1 MAQVILT
8 AVGSAV
14 GGPIGAA
21 VGAVVGRAIDNAAIN
36 ALTPA
41 RQVGPRIPELRL
53 SGAAEGAPMAAV
65 FGRARVAGQVIWAA
79 RFKERWIDGRT
90 GGSKGPRTTRAAYSL
105 SFAVAVCEGPIDG
118 IGRVWAD
125 GKPMDM
131 AGVVMRVHTGA
142 EDQAPDALI
151 EAVEGTAPAYRGTAY
166 VVFEDLPLGPYG
178 DRPPQL
184 SFEVFHRPRASGATP
199 GLEERLKGVCLIPGA
214 GEFVYA
220 TDLVL
225 RRDGL
230 TRTTAETLNNSEGR
244 PDLVV
249 SLDQLQAQLP
259 NVEEVTL
266 VVAWFGDDL
275 RCGSCAIRPKV
286 EQAAKATIPF
296 DWRVNGVDRVHAA
309 VVSQHG
315 GGPAYGGTPADRAV
329 LQAIAELKR
338 RGLKVTLYPFVLMDV
353 PAGNAL
359 PDPYGG
365 SAQGAYPW
373 RGRIT
378 CHPAAGRPGTPDKT
392 AAATA
397 QVSALFGAATATQF
411 GAEGGL
417 PTYGGPAGD
426 WGLRRMLLHYA
437 KLAQLAGGVDGFILG
452 SELRGLTTVRD
463 GTSSYP
469 AVTALKALAG
479 QVRTLLGSTTK
490 LGYAADWSEYFG
502 HQPGDGSGD
511 VHFHLDPLWS
521 DANIDF
527 VGIDFYPPMADW
539 RDGDDHLDAGR
550 GGPHDLDYLRA
561 NLVGG
566 EGFDWFYA
574 SGAAR
579 TAQVRAPITDGAHA
593 EPWVFRPKD
602 LQAWWSHAHYNRPGG
617 VRAATPT
624 AWVPRSKPL
633 RLVEFGCGAV
643 DKGANAPNLFVDA
656 KSAESALPPSSDGTR
671 DEIGQ
676 RRALEAV
683 LAQVADP
690 ATNPVSPVYGGPMI
704 DSAAAWCWDARPFP
718 DFPAREAVWADG
730 PNWTLGHWLNGRAG
744 IAPLPELIAALA
756 QRAGATIDPGEAGG
770 SVVGYVIDRP
780 MRLRDALAPL
790 LEVFALDAVERQDGV
805 ALAGRSGV
813 AVLTFGD
820 DDLAWPDDRDA
831 PVRASRTL
839 AAPVQALRLRFID
852 AARDYQTGSV
862 IVRRDAG
869 EGGADL
875 DAPVVLSAAEARAVA
890 ERLLGTG
897 DGREVTAHLSPL
909 AALRLEP
916 GDRLALGSGVW
927 RVTRIDLDEH
937 PRAQLAPVV
946 EPVTVGGDLDWSPA
960 TPREIPGPPVLHV
973 LDLPLLSGLGG
984 QDDDRPLV
992 AVAASPW
999 RAFDVQAGVGL
1010 DALRGRATAAVPAT
1024 VGVTLSNLPAGPLHR
1039 FDRATR
1045 LTVRLEGASPSGRD
1059 RFAVLAGANAIAVRG
1074 AGGEWEILQFLDAE
1088 AVSGDVW
1095 TLSGLLRGQAGSD
1108 PAMAALT
1115 PAGAAVVVLDEALV
1129 RAELTLSER
1138 GLPLVWRAAP
1148 AGGPASGPSMSE
1160 VVETWRGLS
1169 TRPWSPA
1176 HPRVRTQGGD
1186 AVISWI
1192 RRARLAGDGWDAE
1205 VPLGEEREVYRVEIL
1220 DGETVVRAA
1229 ETSVP
1234 TWTYTAAQRAADFPA
1249 GPTGVL
1255 AVRIAQG
1262 SALFGW
1268 GASARVPLGVS
1279 L

>member
-8 AVGSAV
+8 AVGTAL
-14 GGPIGAA
+14 GGAPGAAIGA
-21 VGAVVGRAIDNAAIN
+21 VLGQAIDSAALS

-79 RFKERWIDGRT
+79 RFKARWIDGQT
-90 GGSKGPRTTRAAYSL
+90 GGGKGARTTSAAYSL

-131 AGVVMRVHTGA
+131 AGVLMRVHTGA
-142 EDQAPDALI
+142 EDQTPDPLI
-151 EAVEGTAPAYRGTAY
+151 AAVEGSAEDGGAPAYRGTAY
-166 VVFEDLPLGPYG
+166 VVFEDLPLAAYG
-178 DRPPQL
+178 NRPPQL
-184 SFEVFHRPRASGATP
+184 SFEVFHRPRARGAP
-199 GLEERLKGVCLIPGA
+199 AGLEERLTGVCLIPGA

-220 TDLVL
+220 TDVVL
-225 RRDGL
+225 RRDGV
-230 TRTTAETLNNSEGR
+230 TRTSAETLNNSEGR
-244 PDLVV
+244 ADLVV

-259 NVEEVTL
+259 HVEEVTL

-275 RCGSCAIRPKV
+275 RCGTCTIRPKV

-296 DWRVNGVDRVHAA
+296 AWRVNGLDRAAAA
-309 VVSQHG
+309 VVSFSS
-315 GGPAYGGTPADRAV
+315 GGPAYGGTPADQAV

-338 RGLKVTLYPFVLMDV
+338 RGLRVTLYPFVLMDV
-353 PAGNAL
+353 PAGNSL

-365 SAQGAYPW
+365 PAQGAYPW

-378 CHPAAGRPGTPDKT
+378 CHPAAGRAGSPDKT

-397 QVSALFGAATATQF
+397 QVSAFFGAATAAQF
-411 GAEGGL
+411 GAVDGL
-417 PTYGGPAGD
+417 PTYAGPTGD

-463 GTSSYP
+463 GASSYP
-469 AVTALKALAG
+469 AVSQLKSLAA
-479 QVRTLLGSTTK
+479 QVRGLVGPATK

-502 HQPGDGSGD
+502 HQPGGGD
-511 VHFHLDPLWS
+511 LHFHLDPLWS

-527 VGIDFYPPMADW
+527 VGIDYYPPLADW
-539 RDGDDHLDAGR
+539 REGEAHLDAGR

-561 NLVGG
+561 NLTGG

-574 SGAAR
+574 SDAAR
-579 TAQVRAPITDGAHA
+579 AAQLRTPITDGAYA

-602 LQAWWSHAHYNRPGG
+602 LLAWWSNPHFDRPGG
-617 VRAATPT
+617 VRAATAT
-624 AWVPRSKPL
+624 GWVPKSKPL

-643 DKGANAPNLFVDA
+643 DKGANAPNLFIDA
-656 KSAESALPPSSDGTR
+656 KSAESALPPFSDGTR
-671 DEIGQ
+671 DELGQ

-683 LAQVADP
+683 LAQLADP
-690 ATNPVSPVYGGPMI
+690 AANPVSPVYGGPMI
-704 DSAAAWCWDARPFP
+704 QAAAAWCWDARPFP

-744 IAPLPELIAALA
+744 IAPLPELVAALA
-756 QRAGATIDPGEAGG
+756 DRAGVAIDPGEAGG
-770 SVVGYVIDRP
+770 SIVGYVIDRP

-790 LEVFALDAVERQDGV
+790 LEAFALDPVERQDGV
-805 ALAGRSGV
+805 VLAGRTGV
-813 AVLTFGD
+813 AALALGD
-820 DDLAWPDDRDA
+820 DDLAWPEDRAA
-831 PVRASRTL
+831 PVSASRTL

-852 AARDYQTGSV
+852 AARDYQTGAV
-862 IVRRDAG
+862 IVRRETG
-869 EGGADL
+869 EGGADR
-875 DAPVVLSAAEARAVA
+875 DAPLVLSAAEARAVA
-890 ERLLGTG
+890 QRLLAAS

-916 GDRLALGSGVW
+916 GDRLALAGGTW
-927 RVTRIDLDEH
+927 RVIRLDLDER
-937 PRAQLAPVV
+937 PRVQLAPVIDAV
-946 EPVTVGGDLDWSPA
+946 AVARDLDWSPA
-960 TPREIPGPPVLHV
+960 SPRETSGPPALHV
-973 LDLPLLSGLGG
+973 LDLPG

-999 RAFDVQAGVGL
+999 RAFDVQAGGGL
-1010 DALRGRATAAVPAT
+1010 EALRLRAVVAVPAT
-1024 VGVTLSNLPAGPLHR
+1024 VGVTLSDLPAGPLHR
-1039 FDRATR
+1039 FDHATR
-1045 LTVRLEGASPSGRD
+1045 LTVRLEGNAPVSRD
-1059 RFAVLAGANAIAVRG
+1059 RSAVLAGANAVAVRG
-1074 AGGEWEILQFLDAE
+1074 ADGEWEILQFLTAEPVGADA
-1088 AVSGDVW
+1088 W

-1115 PAGAAVVVLDEALV
+1115 LAGASVVVLDQALV
-1129 RAELTLSER
+1129 RADLAAAER

-1148 AGGPASGPSMSE
+1148 AGGPASGPAMSE
-1160 VVETWRGLS
+1160 ALETWRGLS
-1169 TRPWSPA
+1169 VRPWSPA
-1176 HPRVRTQGGD
+1176 HLRVRQDGGD
-1186 AVISWI
+1186 AVLTWI

-1220 DGETVVRAA
+1220 DGQTVVRTA
-1229 ETSVP
+1229 ETTAP
-1234 TWTYTAAQRAADFPA
+1234 TLRYTAAQRAADLPS
-1249 GPTGVL
+1249 GPIGVL
-1255 AVRIAQG
+1255 AVRVAQG

-1268 GASARVPLGVS
+1268 GAPVQTFL
-1279 L
+1279 

>member
-1 MAQVILT
+1 MAQVILS
-8 AVGSAV
+8 AVGSALA
-14 GGPIGAA
+14 GPIGGAIGST
-21 VGAVVGRAIDNAAIN
+21 VGQAIDNAAIN

-41 RQVGPRIPELRL
+41 RQVGPRIPALRL

-79 RFKERWIDGRT
+79 RFKERWVDGHA
-90 GGSKGPRTTRAAYSL
+90 GGSPFGSKGSPRTTSAAYSL

-142 EDQAPDALI
+142 EDQAPDPLI
-151 EAVEGTAPAYRGTAY
+151 AAVEGEAPAYRGTAY
-166 VVFEDLPLGPYG
+166 VVFEDLPLGAYG
-178 DRPPQL
+178 NRPPQL
-184 SFEVFHRPRASGATP
+184 SFEVFHRPRAGGAP
-199 GLEERLKGVCLIPGA
+199 AGLEDHLKGVCLIPGA

-244 PDLVV
+244 PDLMV

-259 NVEEVTL
+259 KVEEVTL

-286 EQAAKATIPF
+286 ETAAKATLPF
-296 DWRVNGVDRVHAA
+296 DWRVNGVERADAA
-309 VVSQHG
+309 VVSQSG

-338 RGLKVTLYPFVLMDV
+338 RGLRVTLYPFVLMDV
-353 PAGNAL
+353 PAGAGL

-365 SAQGAYPW
+365 AAQGAYPW

-378 CHPAAGRPGTPDKT
+378 CHPAAGRAGSPDKT

-397 QVSALFGAATATQF
+397 QVSAFFGAATAAQF
-411 GAEGGL
+411 GAADGL
-417 PTYGGPAGD
+417 PTYSGPAGD

-463 GTSSYP
+463 GASSYP
-469 AVTALKALAG
+469 AVTGLKSLAAE
-479 QVRTLLGSTTK
+479 VRSLLGPATR

-539 RDGDDHLDAGR
+539 RDGDDHLDLGQ
-550 GGPHDLDYLRA
+550 GGPHDIAYLRG
-561 NLVGG
+561 NLTGG

-574 SGAAR
+574 SDAAR
-579 TAQVRAPITDGAHA
+579 TTQTRTPITDGAHA

-602 LQAWWSHAHYNRPGG
+602 LRGWWSHQHFNRPGG

-624 AWVPRSKPL
+624 AWVPQSKPL

-643 DKGANAPNLFVDA
+643 DKGANAPNLFVDQ
-656 KSAESALPPSSDGTR
+656 KSAESALPPFSDGTR
-671 DEIGQ
+671 DEVGQ

-683 LAQVADP
+683 LAHVADP

-704 DSAAAWCWDARPFP
+704 EGAAAWCWDARPFP
-718 DFPAREAVWADG
+718 DFPARSGVWADG

-744 IAPLPELIAALA
+744 IAPLPELVAALA
-756 QRAGATIDPGEAGG
+756 DRAGVAIDPGEAGG
-770 SVVGYVIDRP
+770 SVVGYVVDRP

-790 LEVFALDAVERQDGV
+790 LEAFALDPVERQDGV
-805 ALAGRSGV
+805 VLAGRSGPP
-813 AVLTFGD
+813 ALTVGD
-820 DDLAWPDDRDA
+820 DDLAWPEDRDG
-831 PVRASRTL
+831 PVAAVRTL
-839 AAPVQALRLRFID
+839 AAPVQTLRLRFID
-852 AARDYQTGSV
+852 AARDYQTGAV
-862 IVRRDAG
+862 IVRRESGPGSG
-869 EGGADL
+869 EGSADL
-875 DAPVVLSAAEARAVA
+875 DAPLVLAAAEARAVA
-890 ERLLGTG
+890 ERLLAAA
-897 DGREVTAHLSPL
+897 DPREATVHLSPL

-916 GDRLALGSGVW
+916 GDRLSLDGATW

-937 PRAQLAPVV
+937 PHAQLAPVV
-946 EPVTVGGDLDWSPA
+946 DPVRVGGDLDWTPA
-960 TPREIPGPPVLHV
+960 PPREVPGPPVLHV
-973 LDLPLLSGLGG
+973 LDLPG
-984 QDDDRPLV
+984 QTDERPLA
-992 AVAASPW
+992 AVAAAPW
-999 RAFDVQAGVGL
+999 RAFDIHAGVGPE
-1010 DALRGRATAAVPAT
+1010 ALRARATAAVPAT
-1024 VGVTLSNLPAGPLHR
+1024 VGVTLSDLPAGPLHR

-1045 LTVRLEGASPSGRD
+1045 LTVRLEGAAPVSRD
-1059 RFAVLAGANAIAVRG
+1059 RSAVLAGANALAVRG
-1074 AGGEWEILQFLDAE
+1074 TGGEWEILQFLTAE
-1088 AVSGDVW
+1088 PVGSDVW
-1095 TLSGLLRGQAGSD
+1095 TLSGLLRGQSGSD

-1115 PAGAAVVVLDEALV
+1115 PAGAAVVVLDQALV
-1129 RAELTLSER
+1129 RADLALAER
-1138 GLPLVWRAAP
+1138 GLPLTWRAAP

-1160 VVETWRGLS
+1160 TFETWRGLS
-1169 TRPWSPA
+1169 ARPWSPA
-1176 HPRVRTQGGD
+1176 HPRVRAQAGD
-1186 AVISWI
+1186 AVVTWI
-1192 RRARLAGDGWDAE
+1192 RRTRLAGDGWDAE

-1220 DGETVVRAA
+1220 DGGTVVRAA
-1229 ETSVP
+1229 ETTAP
-1234 TWTYTAAQRAADFPA
+1234 AFIYTAAQRAADFPA
-1249 GPTGVL
+1249 GPTGAL
-1255 AVRIAQG
+1255 AVRVAQG

-1268 GASARVPLGVS
+1268 GASRQVFL
-1279 L
+1279 

>member
-1 MAQVILT
+1 MAQVIL
-8 AVGSAV
+8 SAA
-14 GGPIGAA
+14 GGAMFGPVGAA
-21 VGAVVGRAIDNAAIN
+21 VGAVLGSVIDQAALN

-53 SGAAEGAPMAAV
+53 TGAAEGAPMAAV

-79 RFKERWIDGRT
+79 RFKERWIDGHA
-90 GGSKGPRTTRAAYSL
+90 GGGGKGPRTTSAAYSL

-151 EAVEGTAPAYRGTAY
+151 EAVEGEAPAYRGTAY
-166 VVFEDLPLGPYG
+166 VVFEDLPLGAYG
-178 DRPPQL
+178 NRPPQL
-184 SFEVFHRPRASGATP
+184 SFEVFHRPRASGAP
-199 GLEERLKGVCLIPGA
+199 AGLEARLRGVCLIPGA

-230 TRTTAETLNNSEGR
+230 TRTRAETLNNTEGR

-275 RCGSCAIRPKV
+275 RCGSCTIRPKV
-286 EQAAKATIPF
+286 ETATKATIPF
-296 DWRVNGVDRVHAA
+296 DWRVNGLDRGDAA
-309 VVSQHG
+309 VVSSHG

-338 RGLKVTLYPFVLMDV
+338 RGLRVTLYPFVLMDV

-365 SAQGAYPW
+365 AAQGAYPW

-378 CHPAAGRPGTPDKT
+378 CHPAAGRAGTPDKT

-397 QVSALFGAATATQF
+397 QVGAFFGAAAAAQF
-411 GAEGGL
+411 GAADGL
-417 PTYGGPAGD
+417 PTYSGPAGD

-463 GTSSYP
+463 GASSYP

-479 QVRTLLGSTTK
+479 QVRTLLGPTTK

-511 VHFHLDPLWS
+511 LHFHLDPLWS

-527 VGIDFYPPMADW
+527 VGVDFYPPMADW
-539 RDGDDHLDAGR
+539 RDGDAHLDAVAGAK
-550 GGPHDLDYLRA
+550 GPHDVGYLRA
-561 NLVGG
+561 NLAGG

-574 SGAAR
+574 SDAAR
-579 TAQVRAPITDGAHA
+579 LAQVRTPITDGAHG
-593 EPWVFRPKD
+593 EPWVYRPKD
-602 LQAWWSHAHYNRPGG
+602 LRAWWSQQHFNRPGG
-617 VRAATPT
+617 VRAASPT

-633 RLVEFGCGAV
+633 LLVEFGCGAV
-643 DKGANAPNLFVDA
+643 DKGANAPNLFVDS
-656 KSAESALPPSSDGTR
+656 KSAESALPPFSDGTR
-671 DEIGQ
+671 DEVGQ

-683 LAQVADP
+683 LAQVADLT
-690 ATNPVSPVYGGPMI
+690 TNPVSPVYGGPMI
-704 DSAAAWCWDARPFP
+704 DGAAAWCWDARPFP
-718 DFPAREAVWADG
+718 DFPARAGVWADG

-756 QRAGATIDPGEAGG
+756 DRAGVALDPGEAGG

-790 LEVFALDAVERQDGV
+790 LEAFALDPVERQDGV
-805 ALAGRSGV
+805 ALAGRSGG
-813 AVLTFGD
+813 AALTLGD
-820 DDLAWPDDRDA
+820 DDLAWPEDREA
-831 PVRASRTL
+831 PASTGRVLT
-839 AAPVQALRLRFID
+839 APVQALRLRFID
-852 AARDYQTGSV
+852 AARDYQTGTV
-862 IVRRDAG
+862 IVRRDSG
-869 EGGADL
+869 EGDADL
-875 DAPVVLSAAEARAVA
+875 DVPLVLSAAEARAVA
-890 ERLLGTG
+890 WRRLAAA
-897 DGREVTAHLSPL
+897 DPRDVTVHLSPL

-916 GDRLALGSGVW
+916 GDRLALDGATW
-927 RVTRIDLDEH
+927 RVARIDLDEH
-937 PRAQLAPVV
+937 PRVQLLPTVDPVALD
-946 EPVTVGGDLDWSPA
+946 GDLDWSPA
-960 TPREIPGPPVLHV
+960 SPRETSGPPVLHV
-973 LDLPLLSGLGG
+973 LDLPG
-984 QDDDRPLV
+984 QEDDRPLV
-992 AVAASPW
+992 AVAAAPW
-999 RAFDVQAGVGL
+999 RAFDIHAGAGL
-1010 DALRGRATAAVPAT
+1010 ESLRVRASAAVPAT
-1024 VGVTLSNLPAGPLHR
+1024 VGVTLSDLPAGPLHR
-1039 FDRATR
+1039 FDHATR
-1045 LTVRLEGASPSGRD
+1045 LTVRLEGAAPLGRD
-1059 RFAVLAGANAIAVRG
+1059 RSAVLAGANAVAVKG
-1074 AGGEWEILQFLDAE
+1074 AGGEWEVIQFLDAE
-1088 AVSGDVW
+1088 AVGDESW
-1095 TLSGLLRGQAGSD
+1095 TLSGLLRGQGGSD
-1108 PAMAALT
+1108 PAMAALN
-1115 PAGAAVVVLDEALV
+1115 PSGATVVVLDAALA
-1129 RAELTLSER
+1129 RAELSASER
-1138 GLPLVWRAAP
+1138 GLPLLWRAAS

-1160 VVETWRGLS
+1160 VAATWRGLS
-1169 TRPWSPA
+1169 ARPWSPA
-1176 HPRVRTQGGD
+1176 HLKVRTVAGD
-1186 AVISWI
+1186 AVVTWI
-1192 RRARLAGDGWDAE
+1192 RRTRVAGDGWDAE
-1205 VPLGEEREVYRVEIL
+1205 VPLGEEREAWRVEIL
-1220 DGETVVRAA
+1220 DGETVVRAV
-1229 ETSVP
+1229 ETAAP
-1234 TWTYTAAQRAADFPA
+1234 TFTYAAAQRAADFPA

-1255 AVRIAQG
+1255 AVRIAQV

-1268 GASARVPLGVS
+1268 GAPSRAL

>member
-1 MAQVILT
+1 MAQVILSAVGT
-8 AVGSAV
+8 AVAGPVGSA
-14 GGPIGAA
+14 IGLA
-21 VGAVVGRAIDNAAIN
+21 VGAMIDTAALN

-53 SGAAEGAPMAAV
+53 TGAAEGAPMAAV

-79 RFKERWIDGRT
+79 RFKARWIDGRS
-90 GGSKGPRTTRAAYSL
+90 GGSKGAKTTSAAYSL

-142 EDQAPDALI
+142 EDQGPDPLI
-151 EAVEGTAPAYRGTAY
+151 AAVEGDAPAYRGTAY
-166 VVFEDLPLGPYG
+166 VVFEDLPLGAYG
-178 DRPPQL
+178 NRPPQL
-184 SFEVFHRPRASGATP
+184 SFEVFHRPRGAAP
-199 GLEERLKGVCLIPGA
+199 GLEDRLKGVCLIPGA

-225 RRDGL
+225 RREGL
-230 TRTTAETLNNSEGR
+230 TRTTAETLNNSEAR

-286 EQAAKATIPF
+286 EHAAKDTLPF
-296 DWRVNGVDRVHAA
+296 DWRVNGIERADAA
-309 VVSQHG
+309 VVSRIEG
-315 GGPAYGGTPADRAV
+315 SPAYGGTPADRAV

-353 PAGNAL
+353 PADNGLA
-359 PDPYGG
+359 DPYGG
-365 SAQGAYPW
+365 ARQGAYPW

-378 CHPAAGRPGTPDKT
+378 CHPAAGRPGSPDKT
-392 AAATA
+392 AAAGA
-397 QVSALFGAATATQF
+397 QVSAFFGAATAAQF
-411 GAEGGL
+411 GSADGL
-417 PTYGGPAGD
+417 PTYSGPAGD

-463 GTSSYP
+463 GASSYP
-469 AVTALKALAG
+469 AVAALKSLAG
-479 QVRTLLGSTTK
+479 QVRTLLGPATQ

-502 HQPGDGSGD
+502 HQPPDGSSD

-521 DANIDF
+521 DAEIDF
-527 VGIDFYPPMADW
+527 VGVDYYPPMADW
-539 RDGDDHLDAGR
+539 RDGEDHLDAGE

-561 NLVGG
+561 NLTGG
-566 EGFDWFYA
+566 EGFDWYYGSDTA
-574 SGAAR
+574 RAAQ
-579 TAQVRAPITDGAHA
+579 TRAPITDGAYA

-602 LQAWWSHAHYNRPGG
+602 LASWWSRPHFNRPGG

-624 AWVPRSKPL
+624 AWVPKSKPL

-656 KSAESALPPSSDGTR
+656 KSAESALPPFSDGTR

-683 LAQVADP
+683 LAHLVDP

-704 DSAAAWCWDARPFP
+704 EAASAWCWDARPFP
-718 DFPAREAVWADG
+718 DFPARSAVWADG
-730 PNWTLGHWLNGRAG
+730 ANWTLGHWLNGRAG
-744 IAPLPELIAALA
+744 IAPLPELIKALA
-756 QRAGATIDPGEAGG
+756 QRAGVTIDPGEAGG

-790 LEVFALDAVERQDGV
+790 LEAFALDPVERQDGV

-813 AVLTFGD
+813 AALSLGD

-831 PVRASRTL
+831 PLATGRTL
-839 AAPVQALRLRFID
+839 VAPVQTLRLHFID
-852 AARDYQTGSV
+852 AARDYQAGSV
-862 IVRRDAG
+862 IVRRETG

-875 DAPVVLSAAEARAVA
+875 DAPLVLAAAEARAVA
-890 ERLLGTG
+890 ERLLAAV
-897 DGREVTAHLSPL
+897 DPREATVHLSPL

-916 GDRLALGSGVW
+916 GDRLALPSLIGDGATW

-937 PRAQLAPVV
+937 PRARLAPVV
-946 EPVTVGGDLDWSPA
+946 DAVRAGGDFDWSPA
-960 TPREIPGPPVLHV
+960 PPREVPGPPVLHV
-973 LDLPLLSGLGG
+973 LDLPG
-984 QDDDRPLV
+984 QADERPLV
-992 AVAASPW
+992 AVAAAPW
-999 RAFDVQAGVGL
+999 RTFDLHAGVGVQ
-1010 DALRGRATAAVPAT
+1010 ALRVRATAAAPAT
-1024 VGVTLSNLPAGPLHR
+1024 LGVTLSDLPAGPLHR

-1045 LTVRLEGASPSGRD
+1045 LTVRLEGAAPASRD
-1059 RFAVLAGANAIAVRG
+1059 RSAVLAGANAVAVRS
-1074 AGGEWEILQFLDAE
+1074 ANGEWEIVQFLDAQPVAE
-1088 AVSGDVW
+1088 DVW

-1115 PAGAAVVVLDEALV
+1115 PAGAAVVVLDEAVV
-1129 RAELTLSER
+1129 RADLAPAER

-1160 VVETWRGLS
+1160 TIETWRGLS
-1169 TRPWSPA
+1169 ARPWSPA
-1176 HPRVRTQGGD
+1176 HLRARPQGGD
-1186 AVISWI
+1186 ALVTWI
-1192 RRARLAGDGWDAE
+1192 RRTRVAGDGWDVE

-1220 DGETVVRAA
+1220 DGETVVRTA
-1229 ETSVP
+1229 ETTAP
-1234 TWTYTAAQRAADFPA
+1234 TFTYTAAQRAADFPSGPA
-1249 GPTGVL
+1249 GAL
-1255 AVRIAQG
+1255 AVRVAQG
-1262 SALFGW
+1262 TALFGW
-1268 GASARVPLGVS
+1268 GAAMRAL

>member
-8 AVGSAV
+8 AVGQALGGPV
-14 GGPIGAA
+14 GGAIGSTI
-21 VGAVVGRAIDNAAIN
+21 GRAIDNAAIN
-36 ALTPA
+36 ALTPP

-79 RFKERWIDGRT
+79 RFKERWVDGRT
-90 GGSKGPRTTRAAYSL
+90 GGSKGPRTTQAAYSL

-131 AGVVMRVHTGA
+131 SGVVMRVHTGA
-142 EDQAPDALI
+142 EDQGPDALI
-151 EAVEGTAPAYRGTAY
+151 AAVEGVAPAYRGTAY

-178 DRPPQL
+178 NRPPQL
-184 SFEVFHRPRASGATP
+184 SFEVFHRPRAEGP
-199 GLEERLKGVCLIPGA
+199 GLEARLKGVCLIPGA

-230 TRTTAETLNNSEGR
+230 TRTSAETLNNSEGR

-259 NVEEVTL
+259 HVEEVTL

-275 RCGSCAIRPKV
+275 RCGSCAVRPKV
-286 EQAAKATIPF
+286 ETATKATLPF
-296 DWRVNGVDRVHAA
+296 DWSVNGVDRTHAA
-309 VVSQHG
+309 VVSSNG

-353 PAGNAL
+353 PAGNSL

-365 SAQGAYPW
+365 AAQAAYPW

-378 CHPAAGRPGTPDKT
+378 CHPAAGRPGSPNKT
-392 AAATA
+392 AAAAT
-397 QVSALFGAATATQF
+397 QVAAFFGTATAAQF
-411 GAEGGL
+411 GTTDGL

-437 KLAQLAGGVDGFILG
+437 KLAALAGGVDGFILG

-463 GTSSYP
+463 GASSYP

-479 QVRTLLGSTTK
+479 EVRGLLGPATK

-511 VHFHLDPLWS
+511 LHFHLDPLWS

-527 VGIDFYPPMADW
+527 VGVDFYPPMADW
-539 RDGDDHLDAGR
+539 RDGDAHLDAGR
-550 GGPHDLDYLRA
+550 GGPHDIDYLRA

-566 EGFDWFYA
+566 EGFDWYYA
-574 SGAAR
+574 SESAR
-579 TAQVRAPITDGAHA
+579 TAQARTPITDGAYA
-593 EPWVFRPKD
+593 EPWAFRPKD
-602 LQAWWSHAHYNRPGG
+602 LLSWWSKPHFNRPGG
-617 VRAATPT
+617 ARAATPT

-643 DKGANAPNLFVDA
+643 DKGANAPNLFVDV
-656 KSAESALPPSSDGTR
+656 KSAESALPPFSDGTR
-671 DEIGQ
+671 DEVGQ

-690 ATNPVSPVYGGPMI
+690 AANPVSPVYGGPMI
-704 DSAAAWCWDARPFP
+704 SAASAWCWDARPFP
-718 DFPAREAVWADG
+718 DFPARAAVWADG
-730 PNWTLGHWLNGRAG
+730 PNWTLGHWLNGRSG

-756 QRAGATIDPGEAGG
+756 DRAGVSVDPGEAGG

-790 LEVFALDAVERQDGV
+790 LEAFALDPVERQEGIV
-805 ALAGRSGV
+805 LAGRSGPS
-813 AVLTFGD
+813 ALTLLD
-820 DDLAWPDDRDA
+820 DDLAWPEDREA
-831 PVRASRTL
+831 PVSATRTL

-852 AARDYQTGSV
+852 AARDYQTGAV
-862 IVRRDAG
+862 IVRREGG
-869 EGGADL
+869 EGSVDL
-875 DAPVVLSAAEARAVA
+875 DAPLVLAAAEARAVA
-890 ERLLGTG
+890 ERLLSAH
-897 DGREVTAHLSPL
+897 DGRAITAHLSPL
-909 AALRLEP
+909 TALRLEP
-916 GDRLALGSGVW
+916 GDRLSLDGATW
-927 RVTRIDLDEH
+927 RATRIDLDEH
-937 PRAQLAPVV
+937 PRVQLVRTVDPVR
-946 EPVTVGGDLDWSPA
+946 VGGDLDWSPA
-960 TPREIPGPPVLHV
+960 PPREISGPPVVHV
-973 LDLPLLSGLGG
+973 LDLPG
-984 QDDDRPLV
+984 QADDRPLV

-999 RAFDVQAGVGL
+999 RSFDIHAGVGEE
-1010 DALRGRATAAVPAT
+1010 ALRVRATASVPAT
-1024 VGVTLSNLPAGPLHR
+1024 VGVTLSDLPAGPLHR
-1039 FDRATR
+1039 FDRAHR
-1045 LTVRLEGASPSGRD
+1045 LTVRLEGAPPIGRD
-1059 RFAVLAGANAIAVRG
+1059 RSAVLAGANAIAVRG
-1074 AGGEWEILQFLDAE
+1074 AGGAWEVIQFLAAE
-1088 AVSGDVW
+1088 PVSDDVW

-1129 RAELTLSER
+1129 RADLAPAER

-1148 AGGPASGPSMSE
+1148 AGGPASGPSMSQAL
-1160 VVETWRGLS
+1160 ETWRGLS
-1169 TRPWSPA
+1169 ARPWSPA
-1176 HPRVRTQGGD
+1176 HLRVKAQAGD
-1186 AVISWI
+1186 TRITWI

-1220 DGETVVRAA
+1220 DGETVVRTA
-1229 ETSVP
+1229 ETPSP
-1234 TWTYTAAQRAADFPA
+1234 SFTYAAAQRAADFPS

-1255 AVRIAQG
+1255 AVRVAQG
-1262 SALFGW
+1262 SALVGW
-1268 GASARVPLGVS
+1268 GASSRAFL
-1279 L
+1279 

>member
-8 AVGSAV
+8 AVGSALA
-14 GGPIGAA
+14 GPIG
-21 VGAVVGRAIDNAAIN
+21 GAIGSTIGRAIDNAAIN
-36 ALTPA
+36 ALTPP

-79 RFKERWIDGRT
+79 RFKERWVDGHA
-90 GGSKGPRTTRAAYSL
+90 GGSKGPRTTQAAYSL

-131 AGVVMRVHTGA
+131 SGVVMRVHTGA
-142 EDQAPDALI
+142 EDQGPDALI
-151 EAVEGTAPAYRGTAY
+151 EAVEGVAPAYRGTAY
-166 VVFEDLPLGPYG
+166 VVFEDLPLGSYG
-178 DRPPQL
+178 NRPPQL
-184 SFEVFHRPRASGATP
+184 SFEVFHRPRAGGAAA

-220 TDLVL
+220 TDLVM

-230 TRTTAETLNNSEGR
+230 TRITAETLNNSEGR

-286 EQAAKATIPF
+286 ETATKTTIPF
-296 DWRVNGVDRVHAA
+296 EWRVNGVDREHA
-309 VVSQHG
+309 VVVSTHG

-353 PAGNAL
+353 PAGNGL

-365 SAQGAYPW
+365 AAQGAYPW

-378 CHPAAGRPGTPDKT
+378 CHPAAGRPGSPNKT

-397 QVSALFGAATATQF
+397 QVSAFFGAATAAQF
-411 GAEGGL
+411 GAADGL
-417 PTYGGPAGD
+417 PTYSGPAGD

-437 KLAQLAGGVDGFILG
+437 KLAALAGGVDGFILG

-463 GTSSYP
+463 GASSYP

-479 QVRTLLGSTTK
+479 EVRGVLGPATK

-527 VGIDFYPPMADW
+527 VGIDYYPPMADW
-539 RDGDDHLDAGR
+539 RDGDAHLDAGQ

-574 SGAAR
+574 SDAAR
-579 TAQVRAPITDGAHA
+579 TAQARTPITDGAHA

-602 LQAWWSHAHYNRPGG
+602 LLAWWSNPHFNRPGG

-624 AWVPRSKPL
+624 AWAPKSKPL

-643 DKGANAPNLFVDA
+643 DKGANAPNLFVDT
-656 KSAESALPPSSDGTR
+656 KSAESALPPFSDGTR
-671 DEIGQ
+671 DEVGQ

-683 LAQVADP
+683 LARVADP
-690 ATNPVSPVYGGPMI
+690 VANPVSPVYGGPMI
-704 DSAAAWCWDARPFP
+704 SAASAWCWDARPFP
-718 DFPAREAVWADG
+718 DFPGRDTVWADG

-756 QRAGATIDPGEAGG
+756 ERAGVSVDPGEAGG

-790 LEVFALDAVERQDGV
+790 LEAFALDPVERQDGV
-805 ALAGRSGV
+805 VLAGRSGPP
-813 AVLTFGD
+813 ALTLLDG
-820 DDLAWPDDRDA
+820 DLAWPEDREA
-831 PVRASRTL
+831 PVSATRTL

-852 AARDYQTGSV
+852 AARDYQTGAV
-862 IVRRDAG
+862 IVRREGG
-869 EGGADL
+869 EGSADL
-875 DAPVVLSAAEARAVA
+875 DAPLVLAAAEARAVA
-890 ERLLGTG
+890 ERLLAAG
-897 DGREVTAHLSPL
+897 DGRAVTAHLSPL

-916 GDRLALGSGVW
+916 GDRLALDGATW
-927 RVTRIDLDEH
+927 RATRIDLDEH
-937 PRAQLAPVV
+937 PRVQLVPTIDPVS
-946 EPVTVGGDLDWSPA
+946 VGGDIDWSPA
-960 TPREIPGPPVLHV
+960 PPREISGPPMLHV
-973 LDLPLLSGLGG
+973 LDLPG
-984 QDDDRPLV
+984 QADDRPLV

-999 RAFDVQAGVGL
+999 RSFDIHAGVGAE
-1010 DALRGRATAAVPAT
+1010 ALRVRATAAAPAT
-1024 VGVTLSNLPAGPLHR
+1024 VGVTLSDLPAGPLNR
-1039 FDRATR
+1039 FDRAHR
-1045 LTVRLEGASPSGRD
+1045 LTVRLEGAPPISRD
-1059 RFAVLAGANAIAVRG
+1059 RAVVLAGANALAVRG
-1074 AGGEWEILQFLDAE
+1074 AGGEWEIVQFLAAE
-1088 AVSGDVW
+1088 PISADVW

-1115 PAGAAVVVLDEALV
+1115 PVGAAVVVLDEALV
-1129 RAELTLSER
+1129 RADLTSAER

-1160 VVETWRGLS
+1160 TSETWRGLS
-1169 TRPWSPA
+1169 ARPWSPA
-1176 HPRVRTQGGD
+1176 HLKVRDVAGD
-1186 AVISWI
+1186 KLVTWI

-1229 ETSVP
+1229 ETTSP
-1234 TWTYTAAQRAADFPA
+1234 SFTYTAAHRAADFPS

-1255 AVRIAQG
+1255 AVRVAQG
-1262 SALFGW
+1262 SALLGW
-1268 GASARVPLGVS
+1268 GASSRILM
-1279 L
+1279 

>member
-1 MAQVILT
+1 MAQVIL
-8 AVGSAV
+8 SAV
-14 GGPIGAA
+14 GTAVAGPVGGAIGLTVGAA
-21 VGAVVGRAIDNAAIN
+21 IDSAAIN

-41 RQVGPRIPELRL
+41 RRVGPRIPELRL

-79 RFKERWIDGRT
+79 RFKARWVDGRS
-90 GGSKGPRTTRAAYSL
+90 GGSKGARTTSAAYSL

-142 EDQAPDALI
+142 EDQGPDPLI
-151 EAVEGTAPAYRGTAY
+151 AAVEGEAPAYRGTAY
-166 VVFEDLPLGPYG
+166 VVFEDLPLGAYG
-178 DRPPQL
+178 NRPPQL
-184 SFEVFHRPRASGATP
+184 SFEVFHRPRASGAP
-199 GLEERLKGVCLIPGA
+199 AGIEERLKGVCLIPGA

-220 TDLVL
+220 TDLVM

-230 TRTTAETLNNSEGR
+230 TRTTAETLNNTEGR

-259 NVEEVTL
+259 HVEEVTL

-286 EQAAKATIPF
+286 EQAAKTTIPF
-296 DWRVNGVDRVHAA
+296 DWRVNGIDRAGAA
-309 VVSQHG
+309 VVSMNG
-315 GGPAYGGTPADRAV
+315 GGPAYGGAPADRAV

-338 RGLKVTLYPFVLMDV
+338 RGLRVTLYPFVLMDV
-353 PAGNAL
+353 PVGNAL

-365 SAQGAYPW
+365 ARQGAYPW

-378 CHPAAGRPGTPDKT
+378 CHPAPGRPGSPDKT
-392 AAATA
+392 AAAGT
-397 QVSALFGAATATQF
+397 QVAGFFGAATAAQF

-417 PTYGGPAGD
+417 PTYSGPAGD

-463 GTSSYP
+463 GPSSYP
-469 AVTALKALAG
+469 AVAALKSLAG
-479 QVRTLLGSTTK
+479 EVRSLLGPATK

-539 RDGDDHLDAGR
+539 RDDDDHLDAGR
-550 GGPHDLDYLRA
+550 GGPHDLAYLRA

-574 SGAAR
+574 SEAAR
-579 TAQVRAPITDGAHA
+579 AAQVRAPITDGAYG

-602 LQAWWSHAHYNRPGG
+602 LLSWWSKPHFDRPGG

-624 AWVPRSKPL
+624 AWIPRSKPL

-643 DKGANAPNLFVDA
+643 DKGANAPNLFVDQ
-656 KSAESALPPSSDGTR
+656 KSAESALPPFSDGAR
-671 DEIGQ
+671 DEVGQ

-683 LAQVADP
+683 LTHLADP

-704 DSAAAWCWDARPFP
+704 EAAAAWCWDARPFP
-718 DFPAREAVWADG
+718 DFPARSAVWADG

-744 IAPLPELIAALA
+744 IAPLPELVAALA
-756 QRAGATIDPGEAGG
+756 QRAGVAIDPGEAGG
-770 SVVGYVIDRP
+770 AVVGYVVDRP

-790 LEVFALDAVERQDGV
+790 LEAFALDPVERQDGV
-805 ALAGRSGV
+805 ALAGRSGAA
-813 AVLTFGD
+813 AVTLGE
-820 DDLAWPDDRDA
+820 DDLPWPEDRAA
-831 PVRASRTL
+831 PQSAARTL

-862 IVRRDAG
+862 IVRREDG
-869 EGGADL
+869 EGSADL
-875 DAPVVLSAAEARAVA
+875 DAPLVLAAADARAVA
-890 ERLLGTG
+890 ERLLATA
-897 DGREVTAHLSPL
+897 DPREATVHLSPL

-916 GDRLALGSGVW
+916 GDRLVLDGATW
-927 RVTRIDLDEH
+927 RVTRVDLDEH

-946 EPVTVGGDLDWSPA
+946 DPVRAGGDLDWSPA
-960 TPREIPGPPVLHV
+960 PPREVPGPPVLRV
-973 LDLPLLSGLGG
+973 LDLPG
-984 QDDDRPLV
+984 QADERPLV

-999 RAFDVQAGVGL
+999 RAFDVHAGPGVE
-1010 DALRGRATAAVPAT
+1010 AVRVRATAAAPAT
-1024 VGVTLSNLPAGPLHR
+1024 VGVTCSDLPAGPLHR
-1039 FDRATR
+1039 FDHATR
-1045 LTVRLEGASPSGRD
+1045 LTVRLEGAAPVSCD
-1059 RFAVLAGANAIAVRG
+1059 RSAALAGANALAVQG
-1074 AGGEWEILQFLDAE
+1074 ANGEWEVLQFLTAEPVGPDA
-1088 AVSGDVW
+1088 W

-1129 RAELTLSER
+1129 RADLALAER
-1138 GLPLVWRAAP
+1138 GLPLTWRAAP
-1148 AGGPASGPSMSE
+1148 AGGPASGPSVSQT
-1160 VVETWRGLS
+1160 VETWRGLS
-1169 TRPWSPA
+1169 ARPWSPA
-1176 HPRVRTQGGD
+1176 QLRVRTQGGD
-1186 AVISWI
+1186 AIVTWI
-1192 RRARLAGDGWDAE
+1192 RRTRLAGDGWDAE
-1205 VPLGEEREVYRVEIL
+1205 VPLGEEREIYRVEIL
-1220 DGETVVRAA
+1220 DGERVVRAA
-1229 ETSVP
+1229 ETTTPSF
-1234 TWTYTAAQRAADFPA
+1234 TYAAAQRAADFPA

-1255 AVRIAQG
+1255 AVRVAQG

-1268 GASARVPLGVS
+1268 GAMSRTL

>member
-8 AVGSAV
+8 AAGQ
-14 GGPIGAA
+14 AA
-21 VGAVVGRAIDNAAIN
+21 VGLVAGAALN
-36 ALTPA
+36 GLAPA

-79 RFKERWIDGRT
+79 RFKERWVEGRV
-90 GGSKGPRTTRAAYSL
+90 GGGKGARTTSAAYSL

-131 AGVVMRVHTGA
+131 AGVVLRVHTGG
-142 EDQAPDALI
+142 EDQLPDPLI
-151 EAVEGTAPAYRGTAY
+151 AAVEGEAPAYRGTAY
-166 VVFEDLPLGPYG
+166 VVFEDLALGAYG
-178 DRPPQL
+178 NRPPQL

-220 TDLVL
+220 TDAVL

-230 TRTTAETLNNSEGR
+230 TRTTAETVNNGEGR

-286 EQAAKATIPF
+286 EAAAKATLPF
-296 DWRVNGVDRVHAA
+296 DWRVNGVDRASAA
-309 VVSQHG
+309 VVSSILSPEGG

-338 RGLKVTLYPFVLMDV
+338 RGLRVTLYPFVLMDL

-365 SAQGAYPW
+365 AAQGAYPW

-378 CHPAAGRPGTPDKT
+378 CHPAAGRAGSPDKT
-392 AAATA
+392 AAAGA
-397 QVSALFGAATATQF
+397 QVAAFFGAATAAQF
-411 GAEGGL
+411 GTADGL

-463 GTSSYP
+463 GASSYP
-469 AVTALKALAG
+469 AVTALRSLAAE
-479 QVRTLLGSTTK
+479 VRGLLGPATQ

-502 HQPGDGSGD
+502 HQPGDGTGD
-511 VHFHLDPLWS
+511 VHFHLDPLWA
-521 DANIDF
+521 DANTDF
-527 VGIDFYPPMADW
+527 VGVDFYPPMADW
-539 RDGDDHLDAGR
+539 RDGDTHLDAAE
-550 GGPHDLDYLRA
+550 GGPHDLAYLRA
-561 NLVGG
+561 NLAGG

-574 SGAAR
+574 SDAAR
-579 TAQVRAPITDGAHA
+579 TAQVRTPITDGAYA

-602 LQAWWSHAHYNRPGG
+602 LVSWWSRQHFNRPGG
-617 VRAATPT
+617 VRAASPT
-624 AWVPRSKPL
+624 AWVPKSKPL

-643 DKGANAPNLFVDA
+643 DKGANAPNLFVDT
-656 KSAESALPPSSDGTR
+656 KSAESALPPFSDGTR
-671 DEIGQ
+671 DELGQ

-683 LAQVADP
+683 LAWLADP
-690 ATNPVSPVYGGPMI
+690 AANPLSPVYGGPMI
-704 DSAAAWCWDARPFP
+704 QDAAAWCWDARPFP
-718 DFPAREAVWADG
+718 DFPARSAVWADG
-730 PNWTLGHWLNGRAG
+730 PNWTLGHWLNGRSG

-756 QRAGATIDPGEAGG
+756 DRAGVAVDPGEAGG
-770 SVVGYVIDRP
+770 SIVGYVVDRP

-790 LEVFALDAVERQDGV
+790 LEAFALDPVERDDGV
-805 ALAGRSGV
+805 VLAGRSGV
-813 AVLTFGD
+813 AALDLGD
-820 DDLAWPDDRDA
+820 DDLAWPEDREA
-831 PVRASRTL
+831 PVQAVRTMT
-839 AAPVQALRLRFID
+839 APVQALRLRFID

-862 IVRRDAG
+862 LVRRDDG
-869 EGGADL
+869 EGSADL
-875 DAPVVLSAAEARAVA
+875 DAPLVLAAADARAVA
-890 ERLLGTG
+890 ERLLAAA
-897 DGREVTAHLSPL
+897 DPREVTAHLSPL

-916 GDRLALGSGVW
+916 GDRLDLDGATW

-937 PRAQLAPVV
+937 PRARLAPVV
-946 EPVTVGGDLDWSPA
+946 EPVRVGGALDWSPA
-960 TPREIPGPPVLHV
+960 APREIAGPPVLHV
-973 LDLPLLSGLGG
+973 LDLPG
-984 QDDDRPLV
+984 QADERPLV

-999 RAFDVQAGVGL
+999 RSFDVHAGVGVE
-1010 DALRGRATAAVPAT
+1010 ALGVRATAAVPAT
-1024 VGVTLSNLPAGPLHR
+1024 VGVTLSDLPAGPLHR
-1039 FDRATR
+1039 VDRATR
-1045 LTVRLEGASPSGRD
+1045 LTVRLEGAAPISRD
-1059 RFAVLAGANAIAVRG
+1059 RSAVLAGANALAVRS
-1074 AGGEWEILQFLDAE
+1074 ANGEWEVVQFLTAE

-1115 PAGAAVVVLDEALV
+1115 PAGAGVVMLDEALV
-1129 RAELTLSER
+1129 RADLTPAER
-1138 GLPLVWRAAP
+1138 GLPLTWRAAP

-1160 VVETWRGLS
+1160 AVETWRGLS
-1169 TRPWSPA
+1169 ARPWSPA
-1176 HPRVRTQGGD
+1176 HLKVRAQGGD
-1186 AVISWI
+1186 AVVTWI

-1205 VPLGEEREVYRVEIL
+1205 VPLGEEREVYRVEVL
-1220 DGETVVRAA
+1220 DGETVVRAV
-1229 ETSVP
+1229 ETTTP
-1234 TWTYTAAQRAADFPA
+1234 AFTYTAAQRAADFPSGPA
-1249 GPTGVL
+1249 GTL

-1268 GASARVPLGVS
+1268 GAPSRTL

>member
-8 AVGSAV
+8 AVGSAM
-14 GGPIGAA
+14 GGPIG
-21 VGAVVGRAIDNAAIN
+21 GAIGSTIGRVIDNAAIN
-36 ALTPA
+36 ALTPT
-41 RQVGPRIPELRL
+41 RHVGPRIPELRL

-79 RFKERWIDGRT
+79 RFKERWIDART
-90 GGSKGPRTTRAAYSL
+90 GGGKGAKTSRAAYSL

-142 EDQAPDALI
+142 EDQVPDALI
-151 EAVEGTAPAYRGTAY
+151 EAVEGAAPAYRGVAY
-166 VVFEDLPLGPYG
+166 VVFEDLALEAYG
-178 DRPPQL
+178 NRPPQL
-184 SFEVFHRPRASGATP
+184 SFEVFHRPRASGATA
-199 GLEERLKGVCLIPGA
+199 GLEERLRSVCLIPGA

-230 TRTTAETLNNSEGR
+230 TRITAETLNNTEGR

-275 RCGSCAIRPKV
+275 RCGSCAVRPKV
-286 EQAAKATIPF
+286 EQAVKATIPF
-296 DWRVNGVDRVHAA
+296 DWRVNGIDRAHAA

-353 PAGNAL
+353 PTGNAL

-365 SAQGAYPW
+365 STQGAYPW
-373 RGRIT
+373 RGRVT
-378 CHPAAGRPGTPDKT
+378 CHPAAGRSGTPDKT

-397 QVSALFGAATATQF
+397 QVSAFFGAATAGQF
-411 GAEGGL
+411 GAADGL
-417 PTYGGPAGD
+417 PTYSGPAGD

-463 GTSSYP
+463 GASSYP
-469 AVTALKALAG
+469 AVTALKSLAA

-511 VHFHLDPLWS
+511 VHFHLDPLWA

-539 RDGDDHLDAGR
+539 RDGDAHLDAGAK
-550 GGPHDLDYLRA
+550 GPHDLDYLRA
-561 NLVGG
+561 NLAGG
-566 EGFDWFYA
+566 EGYDWFYA

-579 TAQVRAPITDGAHA
+579 TAQVRTPITDGAHA

-602 LQAWWSHAHYNRPGG
+602 LQAWWSRQHYNRPSG

-624 AWVPRSKPL
+624 AWVPKSKPL

-656 KSAESALPPSSDGTR
+656 KSAESALPPFSDGTR

-683 LAQVADP
+683 LAHVTDP
-690 ATNPVSPVYGGPMI
+690 ATNPVSPIYGGPMI
-704 DSAAAWCWDARPFP
+704 GGAAAWCWDARPFP
-718 DFPAREAVWADG
+718 DFPARADVWADG
-730 PNWTLGHWLNGRAG
+730 PNWTLGHWLNGRSG
-744 IAPLPELIAALA
+744 VAPLPELVAALA
-756 QRAGATIDPGEAGG
+756 QRAGAAVDPGEAGG

-813 AVLTFGD
+813 AALALSD
-820 DDLAWPDDRDA
+820 DDLAWPDDREA

-839 AAPVQALRLRFID
+839 AAPLQALRLRFID

-869 EGGADL
+869 EGSADL
-875 DAPVVLSAAEARAVA
+875 DAPMVLAAAEARAAA
-890 ERLLGTG
+890 ERLLGDG

-916 GDRLALGSGVW
+916 GDRLALDGGVW

-946 EPVTVGGDLDWSPA
+946 EAVTVGGDLDWTPA
-960 TPREIPGPPVLHV
+960 PPREIPGPPVLHV
-973 LDLPLLSGLGG
+973 LDLPG
-984 QDDDRPLV
+984 QDDDRPLI

-1010 DALRGRATAAVPAT
+1010 DALRVRATAAVPAT
-1024 VGVTLSNLPAGPLHR
+1024 VGVTLSDLPAGPLHR
-1039 FDRATR
+1039 FDRANR
-1045 LTVRLEGASPSGRD
+1045 LTVRLEGAAPSGRD
-1059 RFAVLAGANAIAVRG
+1059 RAAVLAGANAIAVRR
-1074 AGGEWEILQFLDAE
+1074 AGSDWEILQFLDAE
-1088 AVSGDVW
+1088 AVSEDVW

-1115 PAGAAVVVLDEALV
+1115 PAGAAVVVLDQALV
-1129 RAELTLSER
+1129 RAELALSER

-1160 VVETWRGLS
+1160 ATETWRGLS
-1169 TRPWSPA
+1169 ARPWSPA
-1176 HPRVRTQGGD
+1176 HPRVRTQAGD
-1186 AVISWI
+1186 AVVTWI

-1229 ETSVP
+1229 ETGVP
-1234 TWTYTAAQRAADFPA
+1234 TFTYTAAQRAADFPT
-1249 GPTGVL
+1249 GPTGAL

-1268 GASARVPLGVS
+1268 GAFARTAM
-1279 L
+1279 